1 MRTRRI
7 ISLVLAAVSLPALL
21 SCEGLRTRNY
31 DVDKLSPGGTY
42 RVKIKVRVKDEG
54 NIFGSFTEEGKVQFF
69 KGQEVVDNREWK
81 RTDTF
86 EPTFI
91 EHTPVVEWE
100 GDNVL
105 RMGRERTKQPFMD
118 ELTVANNS
126 GEHLKHV
133 SVGYVRFESF
143 QIFDLA
149 PGGEITLHASPEF
162 DLNRPSDR
170 YDSYVSYGG
179 TARSGK
185 EFNGFLENEQGRFLA
200 GGQLKFQI
208 TINPKDLRQQNSDER
223 K

>member
-1 MRTRRI
+1 MLA
-7 ISLVLAAVSLPALL
+7 LVLVLVGLSGL
-21 SCEGLRTRNY
+21 SCEGRRTRNHN
-31 DVDKLSPGGTY
+31 VDQSSPGGTY
-42 RVKIKVRVKDEG
+42 RVKVDVRVEEEG
-54 NIFGSFTEEGKVQFF
+54 DIFGRFTEEGRIQFF
-69 KGQEVVDNREWK
+69 KGQEVVDHREWE

-91 EHTPVVEWE
+91 EDMPVIEWE
-100 GDNVL
+100 GEHVL

-126 GEHLKHV
+126 GEHLKYI

-143 QIFDLA
+143 QVFDLA
-149 PGGEITLHASPEF
+149 PGSEMTLRASPEF
-162 DLNRPSDR
+162 DLNRPADK

-185 EFNGFLENEQGRFLA
+185 EFSGFLENKQGRFLA
-200 GGQLKFQI
+200 DGQLKFQI